1 MKPFSQTPPAQA
13 PSRKA
18 RDRPRSPTPKLEI
31 VPNLSSPEPLKSVQ
45 VLGPEPVTY
54 GLGPEDLRLGVSHG
68 PFAEPTS
75 ISPVDLEEEYQYCHW
90 NEGGH
95 I

>member
-1 MKPFSQTPPAQA
+1 MKPFSQAPPAQA

-18 RDRPRSPTPKLEI
+18 RDRPRSSWKSYQTCQAPRP
-31 VPNLSSPEPLKSVQ
+31 KSVQ

-75 ISPVDLEEEYQYCHW
+75 ISPVNL
-90 NEGGH
+90 GMRVATFSGSPG
-95 I
+95 IV